1 MPTTDP
7 KHKPTYAAKD
17 NLKKVQNHL
26 QKQSLKPSLKPSI
39 KQSLAM
45 YSSGDALAPLACPN
59 SSIVQAMSPLQ
70 AYQQAIGADSQHIEK
85 TAITADP
92 AQQEALLALDTLY
105 QQFIH
110 SPSIDKGL
118 YLWGDVGRGK
128 TFLMDLFCQCLSQHP
143 KQAQNTVMRLH
154 FHRFMAMLHQ
164 QLNQTS
170 GIRDPL
176 THIAKQIAEQY
187 QIICFDEF
195 FVSDIGDAILL
206 ARLFETLFQSG
217 VTLVATSNIPVID
230 LYKNGLQRDRFVP
243 TIGLLKQ
250 YTQEIHLNGNKDHR
264 LSHQARSHSSPKPAW
279 LKLPSTQTPE
289 NMFVQ
294 ICKQAVDEY
303 SSIEQH
309 HLAQKTTHTLRIC
322 QRDITIQAQYG
333 DYAWFEF
340 TALCQGPRSALD
352 YIEIAGQFSHILL
365 SDVPLLGGEV
375 RTWIRARGTEDG
387 ALATT
392 TGERQLAYASEDD
405 PVRRFISLVDEMY
418 DQKVI
423 LIIHSQRA
431 LEDLYPSGALTF
443 EFRRTY
449 SRLIEMQQWALS
461 PTIK

>member
-17 NLKKVQNHL
+17 PLKKVKNHS
-26 QKQSLKPSLKPSI
+26 QKQSLKPSI

-45 YSSGDALAPLACPN
+45 YSSVDALAPLASPN
-59 SSIVQAMSPLQ
+59 SPTVQSMSPLQ

-85 TAITADP
+85 KAITADP
-92 AQQEALLALDTLY
+92 AQQEALLALETLY

-110 SPSIDKGL
+110 SSPIDKGL

-128 TFLMDLFCQCLSQHP
+128 TFLMDLFCQCLSQPP

-206 ARLFETLFQSG
+206 ARLFDTLFQSG
-217 VTLVATSNIPVID
+217 VTLVATSNIPVVD
-230 LYKNGLQRDRFVP
+230 LYKNGLQRDRFLP
-243 TIGLLKQ
+243 TIDLLQQ
-250 YTQEIHLNGNKDHR
+250 YTHEIHLSGDKDHR
-264 LSHQARSHSSPKPAW
+264 LSHQARPQSSPKPTW
-279 LKLPSTQTPE
+279 LKLPSAQTPE
-289 NMFVQ
+289 NMFAQ
-294 ICKQAVDEY
+294 LCKQGVDEN
-303 SSIEQH
+303 SPIEQH
-309 HLAQKTTHTLRIC
+309 HFAQKSKHTLRIC
-322 QRDITIQAQYG
+322 QRDIAIQAQHA

-340 TALCQGPRSALD
+340 SALCQGPRSALD
-352 YIEIAGQFSHILL
+352 YIELAGQFSHILL
-365 SDVPLLGGEV
+365 SDVPLLGGQV
-375 RTWIRARGTEDG
+375 RSWIRARGTEDG
-387 ALATT
+387 AQATA

-405 PVRRFISLVDEMY
+405 PARRFISLIDEMY

-423 LIIHSQRA
+423 LIIHSQWA
-431 LEDLYPSGALTF
+431 LEDLYPTGALTF

-449 SRLIEMQQWALS
+449 SRLIEMQQWALNAAI
-461 PTIK
+461 T